1 MKGNP
6 KIILQKM
13 EKKERIK
20 SIDVLRGLTVAT
32 MIMVNNPGTWG
43 AIYPPLKHA
52 AWSGCTPTDLVFPFF
67 MFIVGCSMWFV
78 FSKAGHRFAGGLGK
92 KVIKRAVMI
101 YLVGFL
107 LAWYPF
113 FSFPMEMAQHSFLG
127 IEFSFPSM
135 KNLETIRIM
144 GVLPRIGLA
153 YGLTG
158 LLILGL
164 KKVKYIL
171 IASAVI
177 LLAYWG
183 ILHAFYNG
191 ESYMAVTGNAAQRFD
206 LWILGAAHMYKGY
219 GAAFDPEGLLS
230 TLPSMVN
237 IILGYMAGRYIGITQ
252 DKLKVSQQL
261 MFWGALGTMV
271 ALGWDLAFPINKPL
285 WTSSYVLFTC
295 GWASMLLG
303 MLIYMIDVRHKDRW
317 TNPALVFGMNP
328 LFIFVLA
335 GLVAKT
341 LSLIKVPYDGA
352 MISLQPFLFKT
363 IFIPLGG
370 LFTDDLR
377 LASLFFA
384 IFYIVVFWLI
394 ARILYVKKIFIK
406 L

>member
-1 MKGNP
+1 
-6 KIILQKM
+6 M

-20 SIDVLRGLTVAT
+20 AIDVLRGLTVAT

-67 MFIVGCSMWFV
+67 MFIVGASMWFV

-113 FSFPMEMAQHSFLG
+113 FSFPIELVPHRFLG
-127 IEFSFPSM
+127 MEFSFPAM

-144 GVLPRIGLA
+144 GVLARIGVA

-158 LLILGL
+158 LLILWL

-171 IASAVI
+171 AAAVVI
-177 LLAYWG
+177 LLGYWAV
-183 ILHAFYNG
+183 LHLFYTG
-191 ESYMAVTGNAAQRFD
+191 ESFMALEGNAVQRLD
-206 LWILGAAHMYKGY
+206 LWLLGTAHVYKGY
-219 GAAFDPEGLLS
+219 GTAFDPEGLLS

-237 IILGYMAGRYIGITQ
+237 IILGYMAGRCIARNEN
-252 DKLKVSQQL
+252 KLQASQQL
-261 MFWGALGTMV
+261 MFWGAIGVMV
-271 ALGWDLAFPINKPL
+271 ALGWDYAFPINKPM
-285 WTSSYVLFTC
+285 WTSSYVLFSC
-295 GWASMLLG
+295 GWASILLG
-303 MLIYMIDVRHKDRW
+303 MLIYVIDVRHKDRW

-328 LFIFVLA
+328 LFIFALSA
-335 GLVAKT
+335 LVAKT
-341 LSLIKVPYDGA
+341 LALIKVPYDGG
-352 MISLQPFLFKT
+352 MLSMQPFLFKT

-384 IFYIVVFWLI
+384 IFYIVLFWLI
-394 ARILYVKKIFIK
+394 ARILYKKNIFIK

>member
-1 MKGNP
+1 
-6 KIILQKM
+6 M

-20 SIDVLRGLTVAT
+20 AIDVLRGLTVAT

-67 MFIVGCSMWFV
+67 MFIVGASMWFV
-78 FSKAGHRFAGGLGK
+78 FSKAGCRIRGGLGK

-107 LAWYPF
+107 LVWYPF
-113 FSFPMEMAQHSFLG
+113 FSFPIEMAPHSFLG
-127 IEFSFPSM
+127 MEFSFPAM

-164 KKVKYIL
+164 KKIKYIL
-171 IASAVI
+171 TAAVV
-177 LLAYWG
+177 LLLGYWLM
-183 ILHAFYNG
+183 LHLFYTG
-191 ESYMAVTGNAAQRFD
+191 ESFMAVEGNAAQRFD
-206 LWILGAAHMYKGY
+206 LWALGAAHLYKGY
-219 GAAFDPEGLLS
+219 GTAFDPEGLLS

-237 IILGYMAGRYIGITQ
+237 IILGYMAGRCIAINQ
-252 DKLKVSQQL
+252 DKLRASQQL
-261 MFWGALGTMV
+261 MFWGAAGVMV
-271 ALGWDLAFPINKPL
+271 ALGWDYAFPINKPL

-295 GWASMLLG
+295 GWASILLG
-303 MLIYMIDVRHKDRW
+303 MLVYIIDVRGKDRW

-341 LSLIKVPYDGA
+341 LALIKVPYDGGTLS
-352 MISLQPFLFKT
+352 MQPFLFRT
-363 IFIPLGG
+363 VFIPLGKV
-370 LFTDDLR
+370 FTEDLR

-384 IFYIVVFWLI
+384 IFYIVLFWLI

>member
-1 MKGNP
+1 
-6 KIILQKM
+6 M

-52 AWSGCTPTDLVFPFF
+52 PWSGCTPTDLVFPFF
-67 MFIVGCSMWFV
+67 MFIVGASMWFV
-78 FSKAGHRFAGGLGK
+78 FSKAGHKFAGGLGK
-92 KVIKRAVMI
+92 KVIVRAVMI

-113 FSFPMEMAQHSFLG
+113 FNIPIEMAPHSFLG

-171 IASAVI
+171 IAAAVI
-177 LLAYWG
+177 LLGYWAL
-183 ILHAFYNG
+183 LHIFYTG
-191 ESYMAVTGNAAQRFD
+191 EGFMELTGNAAQRFD

-219 GAAFDPEGLLS
+219 GEVFDPEGLLS

-237 IILGYMAGRYIGITQ
+237 IILGYMAGRCIAMNQ

-261 MFWGALGTMV
+261 MFWGAIGVMV
-271 ALGWDLAFPINKPL
+271 ALAWDYAFPINKPM
-285 WTSSYVLFTC
+285 WSSSYVLFSC
-295 GWASMLLG
+295 GWASILLG
-303 MLIYMIDVRHKDRW
+303 MFIYIIDVKRKDRW

-341 LSLIKVPYDGA
+341 LAMIKVPYDGGMIA
-352 MISLQPFLFKT
+352 MQPFLFKT
-363 IFIPLGG
+363 IFIPLGSI
-370 LFTDDLR
+370 FTDDLR

-384 IFYIVVFWLI
+384 IFYNVLFWLI